1 MDINKNQSELIVQS
15 LGLAIWEMRTT
26 TNDIM
31 RFPNAYKTLDRD
43 IEELDKIINVI
54 KGKEFSIV
62 LKE

>member
-15 LGLAIWEMRTT
+15 LGLAILEMRITANNIT
-26 TNDIM
+26 

-43 IEELDKIINVI
+43 IEELKKIINVI

>member
-15 LGLAIWEMRTT
+15 LGLAIWEMRITA
-26 TNDIM
+26 NDIR

-54 KGKEFSIV
+54 EGKEFSIV

>member
-15 LGLAIWEMRTT
+15 LGLAIWEMSITA
-26 TNDIM
+26 NDIM

>member
-15 LGLAIWEMRTT
+15 LGLAIWEMRIT
-26 TNDIM
+26 TNGIR

>member
-15 LGLAIWEMRTT
+15 LGLAIWEMRITA
-26 TNDIM
+26 NGIM
-31 RFPNAYKTLDRD
+31 GFPNAYKTLDRD

-54 KGKEFSIV
+54 EGKEFSIV